1 MFRAV
6 LRVATFAAAVPVA
19 ACKPSPPESAAPPA
33 AAPTVEV
40 APGASVDM
48 GAAPA
53 PERSTAERCPRVA
66 MSLVIEAKDGGRI
79 SMMSLAENGDL
90 HIQGPAAVSATLD
103 ASGCLVRK
111 GELWAEM
118 TPSNKIWTIHSLLD
132 AEGEGVQ
139 VAGAKLV
146 IREDGIIERVRPD
159 GSVEVAKSGGLRLE
173 GYREEGKCAGKLM
186 LAVMLA
192 MTPSMAVVDGV
203 AKRAP
208 IPADSLCGAYERK

>member
-1 MFRAV
+1 
-6 LRVATFAAAVPVA
+6 
-19 ACKPSPPESAAPPA
+19 
-33 AAPTVEV
+33 
-40 APGASVDM
+40 
-48 GAAPA
+48 
-53 PERSTAERCPRVA
+53 

-79 SMMSLAENGDL
+79 SMMTLAENGDL
-90 HIQGPAAVSATLD
+90 HIQGPAAGVTATMD

-111 GELWAEM
+111 GELWAEL
-118 TPSNKIWTIHSLLD
+118 TPSSKVWTIHSLLD
-132 AEGEGVQ
+132 AEGDGVQ

-146 IREDGIIERVRPD
+146 IRQDGVIQRVRPD

-173 GYREEGKCAGKLM
+173 GYREEGQCAGKLM

-208 IPADSLCGAYERK
+208 TPADSLCGAYKRK